1 MSRVSGIS
9 RGTDGKV
16 ASICCEREKE
26 EAAAFVTWK
35 EEWELKC
42 IGNATLDRV

>member
-16 ASICCEREKE
+16 ASICCGREKE
-26 EAAAFVTWK
+26 EAAAFVTW
-35 EEWELKC
+35 EEWELEC
-42 IGNATLDRV
+42 IGNATLDRA